1 MRVNPIKN
9 YLFCCT
15 QLIVSMNKIY
25 ALIILSLTAF
35 QNISIAQTKPQ
46 KVVKPTVTN
55 VGYKTIPTAYT
66 KINNSIAYKIFSK
79 GKLPLLIEKD
89 IVEMHSVQSCGD
101 SILNST
107 YRDNAGKPVL
117 DMVMQRKGNL
127 DFSEAFFKMG
137 IGDSL
142 VVRFT
147 ADSVLTQGKPPYYKD
162 GDELLLSL
170 KVVRILNQTEKDS
183 LKAEGEKEK
192 EKAAIEQQ
200 KLNEIHQED
209 LKKMGVQEE
218 KEIVTYLEKNK
229 LKYKKTD
236 EGLYYVITKQGTG
249 PFPKQ
254 GSKPVLNYE
263 GYFFLD
269 NKKFDSNTDS
279 TFGHTNPF
287 EFTLGTG
294 MVINGW
300 EQGVPFLNAGSKAIF
315 IIPSRI
321 AYGERG
327 FGELVK
333 PNTVLR
339 YEVELISFK

>member
-1 MRVNPIKN
+1 
-9 YLFCCT
+9 
-15 QLIVSMNKIY
+15 MNKIFT
-25 ALIILSLTAF
+25 AIMIGLLASQFASL
-35 QNISIAQTKPQ
+35 AQTK
-46 KVVKPTVTN
+46 KT
-55 VGYKTIPTAYT
+55 KTIVPPNNKAQKIEFKTSPTTYT
-66 KINNSIAYKIFSK
+66 KINNIIEYKIFSK

-89 IVEMHSVQSCGD
+89 VVEMHSVQRCGD
-101 SILNST
+101 SILSST
-107 YRDNAGKPVL
+107 YRDNNGKPAL
-117 DMVMQRKGNL
+117 DMIMQRKGNM

-137 IGDSL
+137 VGDSI
-142 VVRFT
+142 VVHFN

-170 KVVRILNQTEKDS
+170 SIVSIYNQAQKDS

-200 KLNEIHQED
+200 KQNVIHQEE
-209 LKKMGVQEE
+209 LKQMGVQEE
-218 KEIVTYLEKNK
+218 KDIVAYLDKNK
-229 LKYKKTD
+229 LNYKKTE
-236 EGLYYVITKQGTG
+236 EGLYYIITKQGKG

-254 GSKPVLNYE
+254 GDKPLLNYE
-263 GYFFLD
+263 GYFFTE
-269 NKKFDSNTDS
+269 NKKFDSNTDT
-279 TFGHTNPF
+279 TFGHAKPF

-300 EQGVPFLNAGSKAIF
+300 DLGVPFLNAGSKAIF

-333 PNTVLR
+333 PNTILK
-339 YEVELISFK
+339 YEVELISF